1 MKTPASIKSHPL
13 HPILVG
19 LPIGLWI
26 FSLFADIMYL
36 ALGHSEAWRIVAF
49 YTLAGGIVT
58 ALIAAVPGFID
69 LLSIT
74 ETKLKRVALAH
85 MIINLLAVVIFAID
99 WWLRFRQ
106 ATDARTTTILSFVG
120 VVFISVS
127 GWLGGTLVHRYR
139 VSVEERNLQP
149 ST

>member
-1 MKTPASIKSHPL
+1 M
-13 HPILVG
+13 LVAM
-19 LPIGLWI
+19 PIGLWI
-26 FSLFADIMYL
+26 FSLVADIIYL
-36 ALGHSEAWRIVAF
+36 AFGNSEAWRIVAF
-49 YTLAGGIVT
+49 YILAGVIVT

-69 LLSIT
+69 LLSIH
-74 ETKLKRVALAH
+74 EPKLKRVALAH
-85 MIINLLAVVIFAID
+85 MIINLVAVAIFAID
-99 WWLRFRQ
+99 WWLRLRH

-120 VVFISVS
+120 VIFISIS